1 MGKTIVY
8 AADITA
14 LSEPQLFAEAYAAVS
29 PERREKADRY
39 KFDNGKYL
47 SLGAELL
54 LRYGLL
60 DAGYKSFPLSF
71 SLGNNGKPYLKDGG
85 IYFSISHS
93 DNWAVCAV
101 SDCELGCD
109 IEKIRPV
116 DLKLSRRFT
125 AKERDDIMSANPD
138 EQLGLF
144 FRCWTLKESFMK
156 ATGLGL
162 SLPLNEFQ
170 IVMGD
175 EISVIQ
181 SVDERSFSF
190 REFDEIRGFKCA
202 VCAAGDC
209 RDAELKII
217 DLGELIGKTVVE

>member
-8 AADITA
+8 AADVTA

-29 PERREKADRY
+29 PERRETADRY
-39 KFDNGKYL
+39 KSDNDKRL
-47 SLGAELL
+47 ALGAELL

-60 DAGYKSFPLSF
+60 EAGYKDFPLSF
-71 SLGNNGKPYLKDGG
+71 SLGDNGKPYLSDGS

-93 DNWAVCAV
+93 GNWAVCAV
-101 SDCELGCD
+101 SDCEIGCD

-116 DLKLSRRFT
+116 DLKLSCRFT
-125 AKERDDIMSANPD
+125 AKEHDYIMSANPD

-156 ATGLGL
+156 ATGRGL

-170 IVMGD
+170 IVMDD

-181 SVDERSFSF
+181 SADERSFSF
-190 REFDEIRGFKCA
+190 REFDEIKGFKCA

-209 RDAELKII
+209 LDAELKIVE
-217 DLGELIGKTVVE
+217 LGKLI